1 MLSTGDIWHY
11 SFRLFSPNVPVL
23 AFGLATYWS
32 KNDIDLEF
40 RILFLTFISSFE
52 NPAVLTDESIS
63 SLAFV
68 KTVDFFRMP
77 LLGALIVF
85 LFKSGLEP
93 LILAACF
100 KSLELFIELLVK
112 LVVVHVVG
120 LELKPWLD

>member
-1 MLSTGDIWHY
+1 M
-11 SFRLFSPNVPVL
+11 
-23 AFGLATYWS
+23 ATYWS

-40 RILFLTFISSFE
+40 LILFLTFISSFE